1 MRINNAK
8 HFYLN
13 ILIIL
18 GLVLSSL
25 APLCA
30 NKSSAKI
37 FLEICT
43 ANGLQVIAL
52 DGDAPDDGDSA
63 PDNKPY
69 KKICS
74 YCVASHMAR
83 VIPDL
88 PLTLHPQDRREH
100 ISIAAYNDDLTSPLQ
115 AKRYEA
121 RAPPYAA

>member
-1 MRINNAK
+1 MYKNNAK

-18 GLVLSSL
+18 GLVLSNL

-30 NKSSAKI
+30 NKASAKI

-52 DGDAPDDGDSA
+52 NGDAPDDGDPA
-63 PDNKPY
+63 PGDKPNR
-69 KKICS
+69 KMCS

-88 PLTLHPQDRREH
+88 PDALHSQIRRTN
-100 ISIAAYNDDLTSPLQ
+100 ISIVSYSDDLTLLLQ